1 MLFVVVCWFMCAM
14 PYYKLQ
20 LRLFYWDVVVWV
32 TIMHVIVGMLLI
44 TADIYVRILDINVSV
59 HNIVATVVVCHCNC
73 VDVSYMICD

>member
-32 TIMHVIVGMLLI
+32 TIMHVIV
-44 TADIYVRILDINVSV
+44 DV
-59 HNIVATVVVCHCNC
+59 IVGCVVC
-73 VDVSYMICD
+73 DVVICAIDE